1 MATTTERPLADAL
14 TAIKTRRSVKEYVPT
29 EIPREWIEELLDAA
43 HWAPN
48 HKLTHPWRF
57 HVFSG
62 EGRERLVGARQAA
75 VHWAAEKKG
84 QQASEDALRF
94 ARAKCYSS
102 SVIIVVS
109 MVGDEN
115 KIVDQENFA
124 EPAGARFRTCWSRRP
139 REAWA
144 AIPARAPG
152 STKTSLAQFSDSQ
165 RRSGRWRPFSWG
177 TPSRRLWPSACPW
190 SAIPPGTPRPESSE
204 GSKSTFSLSGDRLS
218 RSSNGIRSGFALDT
232 RSSSRPA

>member
-14 TAIKTRRSVKEYVPT
+14 TAIKTRRSVKEYVPI

-75 VHWAAEKKG
+75 VRWAAEKKG
-84 QQASEDALRF
+84 QEASEDAVRF

-102 SVIIVVS
+102 SVIIVGS

-124 EPAGARFRTCWSRRP
+124 ACFVRDSEPAGRGDRTRPGQLSQHGRLDRPKLRWPSSRTH
-139 REAWA
+139 RERA
-144 AIPARAPG
+144 AGGMHFLGVLRAKDYGQAPARGAPYHLVHRG
-152 STKTSLAQFSDSQ
+152 LKAQK
-165 RRSGRWRPFSWG
+165 G
-177 TPSRRLWPSACPW
+177 PSRILAYRANDYAAP
-190 SAIPPGTPRPESSE
+190 
-204 GSKSTFSLSGDRLS
+204 
-218 RSSNGIRSGFALDT
+218 
-232 RSSSRPA
+232 

>member
-75 VHWAAEKKG
+75 VRWAAEKKG
-84 QQASEDALRF
+84 QQASEDLSASLGPSVIRPQ
-94 ARAKCYSS
+94 SS
-102 SVIIVVS
+102 SS
-109 MVGDEN
+109 FRWWAMRT
-115 KIVDQENFA
+115 KSLTRRTSRR
-124 EPAGARFRTCWSRRP
+124 AGARFRTCWSQRP

-144 AIPARAPG
+144 AIPARALG

-165 RRSGRWRPFSWG
+165 RKSGRWRAFSWG
-177 TPSRRLWPSACPW
+177 TPSRRLWPSACPC

-204 GSKSTFSLSGDRLS
+204 GSKSTFSLSGERLS

>member
-14 TAIKTRRSVKEYVPT
+14 TAIKSRRSVKEYLST

-75 VHWAAEKKG
+75 ARWAAEKKG
-84 QQASEDALRF
+84 EQASEDALGF

-102 SVIIVVS
+102 PVVIIVS
-109 MVGDEN
+109 MVGDEK

-124 EPAGARFRTCWSRRP
+124 ACWCAIENLLVAANARGLASYPSTGDWIDQNFVGPVLGLRERTAGGVHFLGVLRAGDCGQAPARGAPYHLVHRGLKFSSRRFRGHK
-139 REAWA
+139 
-144 AIPARAPG
+144 I
-152 STKTSLAQFSDSQ
+152 
-165 RRSGRWRPFSWG
+165 
-177 TPSRRLWPSACPW
+177 
-190 SAIPPGTPRPESSE
+190 
-204 GSKSTFSLSGDRLS
+204 
-218 RSSNGIRSGFALDT
+218 
-232 RSSSRPA
+232 SSSIGFRAWRASPVFEKCRR

>member
-1 MATTTERPLADAL
+1 MAITTERPLTDAL
-14 TAIKTRRSVKEYVPT
+14 TAIKTRRSVKEYTPS

-75 VHWAAEKKG
+75 VRWAAEKKG
-84 QQASEDALRF
+84 QQASEDALSF

-102 SVIIVVS
+102 PVVIIVS
-109 MVGDEN
+109 MVGDEK

-124 EPAGARFRTCWSRRP
+124 ACWCAIREPAGRRERARPGQLSQHGRLGRPKLRWPNSRTH
-139 REAWA
+139 RERASGGVRFLGVLRA
-144 AIPARAPG
+144 GDYGQAPARGAPYHLVHG
-152 STKTSLAQFSDSQ
+152 GLKF
-165 RRSGRWRPFSWG
+165 
-177 TPSRRLWPSACPW
+177 
-190 SAIPPGTPRPESSE
+190 SSE
-204 GSKSTFSLSGDRLS
+204 
-218 RSSNGIRSGFALDT
+218 
-232 RSSSRPA
+232 